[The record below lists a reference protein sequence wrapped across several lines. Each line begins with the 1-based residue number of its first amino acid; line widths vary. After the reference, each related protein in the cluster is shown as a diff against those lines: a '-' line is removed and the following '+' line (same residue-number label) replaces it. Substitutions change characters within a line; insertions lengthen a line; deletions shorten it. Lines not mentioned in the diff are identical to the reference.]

1 VELSEVLHI
10 QTSDG
15 ASYDFEVVG
24 ILEDPDAKASY
35 AVLWHGDADSDGEG
49 QFIVTDGA
57 GNILE
62 DEDLAQRVLDEFLD
76 FAEEEHDEAEQAG
89 EEK

>member
-1 VELSEVLHI
+1 MELSEVLHV

-24 ILEDPDAKASY
+24 ILEDPDAAASY
-35 AVLWHGDADSDGEG
+35 AVLWSGGAGNGEG
-49 QFIVTDGA
+49 QFIVTDSA

-62 DEDLAQRVLDEFLD
+62 DEELAQRVLDEFLD
-76 FAEEEHDEAEQAG
+76 FAEEEHGGDESSG
-89 EEK
+89 EKD

>member
-1 VELSEVLHI
+1 MELSEVLHVT
-10 QTSDG
+10 TSDG

-24 ILEDPDAKASY
+24 ILEDPDADTSY
-35 AVLWHGDADSDGEG
+35 AVLWRDGDGNGEG
-49 QFIVTDGA
+49 EFIVTDNA

-76 FAEEEHDEAEQAG
+76 FAEEEQGPADSAG
-89 EEK
+89 EKD

>member
-1 VELSEVLHI
+1 MELSEVLHV

-24 ILEDPDAKASY
+24 ILEDPDAATSY
-35 AVLWHGDADSDGEG
+35 AVLWSEGAGNGEG
-49 QFIVTDGA
+49 QFIVTDSA

-62 DEDLAQRVLDEFLD
+62 DEDLAQRVLDEFLEY
-76 FAEEEHDEAEQAG
+76 AEEEHGNEPS
-89 EEK
+89 EEKE

>member
-1 VELSEVLHI
+1 MELNEVLHI

-24 ILEDPDAKASY
+24 TLEDPDTAASY
-35 AVLWHGDADSDGEG
+35 AVLWHEAAGNGEG
-49 QFIVTDGA
+49 QFIVTDSA

-62 DEDLAQRVLDEFLD
+62 DDELAQRVLDEFLEY
-76 FAEEEHDEAEQAG
+76 AEEERGSAEPSG
-89 EEK
+89 EED